1 MSHESQAALQRVSG
15 LLWSEFL
22 KAAVADPVVLAE
34 IVVNRFEAVVGLASN
49 DVWVLSLG
57 VALPANN
64 PLMSQPRSN
73 IVEGRASRN
82 DRVGTLLIPGQKGAD
97 VTAAGME
104 HLGDVAVGKQSALF
118 VSLLAHAAGLVQ
130 QPLGRGKAIDAP
142 LHILGGGDDEEDGDE
157 FGIDD
162 APVLSGRV
170 VDADGHPE
178 HLPVFDMVAGT
189 HVLENDF

>member
-1 MSHESQAALQRVSG
+1 MFLLQQVVDVEVLSHERQAALQRVSG

-97 VTAAGME
+97 VTAA
-104 HLGDVAVGKQSALF
+104 
-118 VSLLAHAAGLVQ
+118 
-130 QPLGRGKAIDAP
+130 
-142 LHILGGGDDEEDGDE
+142 
-157 FGIDD
+157 
-162 APVLSGRV
+162 
-170 VDADGHPE
+170 
-178 HLPVFDMVAGT
+178 
-189 HVLENDF
+189 